1 MTEQKKTKVL
11 TIFGTRPEAIKMA
24 PLVKALEK
32 SEHITSLV
40 CVTAQ
45 HREMLDQV
53 LLTFDIHPDY
63 DLNIMQQ
70 RQTLTGVAIRA
81 LEGLEGVMA
90 EAKPDLILV
99 HGDTLTTFIGALI
112 AYFHQVP
119 IGHVEAGLRT
129 YDKYFPFPEEMNRQ
143 LTGRLADLHFAP
155 TTLAREH
162 LLTERIPDEKIFVT
176 GNTVIDAMAYTV
188 KQEYTFAEASLN
200 ELNFQRKIITVT
212 AHRRENLGAPMKHIA
227 DAVRRMVLE
236 NPEVEVVWPVHRNP
250 AVQEVVMPRLSD
262 LPQVHLIDPLDPNDM
277 HNLMS
282 RSYMILTDSGGI
294 QEEAPALKKPVLVLR
309 DVTER
314 PEAVEAGT
322 VILVGTDEEL
332 IVQESQKLLQDSSHY
347 KRMQMAV
354 NPYGDGQACRR
365 IVEAIEYAFCHRE
378 HAPEPF
384 YVATRQDV

>member
-1 MTEQKKTKVL
+1 METGKKTRVL

-32 SEHITSLV
+32 SPFVESLV

-53 LLTFDIHPDY
+53 LHSFEITPDY

-81 LEGLEGVMA
+81 LEGLEGVM
-90 EAKPDLILV
+90 EKSKPDLILV

-112 AYFHQVP
+112 AYFHQIP

-155 TTLAREH
+155 TPLAREH
-162 LLTERIPDEKIFVT
+162 LLTERVPNEKIFVT
-176 GNTVIDAMAYTV
+176 GNTVIDAMAYTI
-188 KQEYTFAEASLN
+188 KEGYKFREQSLN
-200 ELNFQRKIITVT
+200 QLDVNKKLMTVT
-212 AHRRENLGAPMKHIA
+212 AHRRENLGAPMMHIA
-227 DAVRRMVLE
+227 NAVRNLVLE
-236 NPEVEVVWPVHRNP
+236 NDDIEVVWPVHRNP
-250 AVQEVVMPRLSD
+250 AVQEVVLPRLQD
-262 LPQVHLIDPLDPNDM
+262 LSRVHLIDPLDPDDM
-277 HNLMS
+277 HNLMA
-282 RSYMILTDSGGI
+282 RSYIILTDSGGI

-322 VILVGTDEEL
+322 VLLVGTDEEL
-332 IVQESQKLLQDSSHY
+332 IVKEANSLLQDTNRY
-347 KRMQMAV
+347 LQMQQAV

-365 IVEAIEYAFCHRE
+365 IVEAIEYAFCHRKQ
-378 HAPEPF
+378 APEPF
-384 YVATRQDV
+384 IVPLARM

>member
-1 MTEQKKTKVL
+1 LEIGKKTRVL

-32 SEHITSLV
+32 SPFVESLV

-53 LLTFDIHPDY
+53 LHSFEITPDY

-81 LEGLEGVMA
+81 LEGLEGVM
-90 EAKPDLILV
+90 EKSKPDLILV

-112 AYFHQVP
+112 AYFHQIP

-155 TTLAREH
+155 TPLAREH
-162 LLTERIPDEKIFVT
+162 LLTERVPDEKIFVT
-176 GNTVIDAMAYTV
+176 GNTVIDAMAYTI
-188 KQEYTFAEASLN
+188 KEEYNFREESLN
-200 ELNFQRKIITVT
+200 QLDIGKKLMTVT
-212 AHRRENLGAPMKHIA
+212 AHRRENLGTPMLHIA
-227 DAVRRMVLE
+227 NAVRRLVLE
-236 NPEVEVVWPVHRNP
+236 NEDIEVVWPVHRNP
-250 AVQEVVMPRLSD
+250 AVQEVVLPRLQD
-262 LPQVHLIDPLDPNDM
+262 LSRVHLIDPLDPDDM
-277 HNLMS
+277 HNLMA
-282 RSYMILTDSGGI
+282 RSYLILTDSGGI

-322 VILVGTDEEL
+322 VLLVGTDEEL
-332 IVQESQKLLQDSSHY
+332 IVKEANSLLQDKNRY
-347 KRMQMAV
+347 LQMQQAV

-365 IVEAIEYAFCHRE
+365 IVEAIEYAFCHRKQ
-378 HAPEPF
+378 APEPF
-384 YVATRQDV
+384 IVPLTRM